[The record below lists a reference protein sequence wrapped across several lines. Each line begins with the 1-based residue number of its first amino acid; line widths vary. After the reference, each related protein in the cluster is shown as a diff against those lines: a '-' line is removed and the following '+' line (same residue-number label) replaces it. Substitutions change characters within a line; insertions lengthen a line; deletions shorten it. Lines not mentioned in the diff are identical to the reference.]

1 MLEPEVIRAEQEWAQ
16 SVVTN
21 AKSILI
27 RNNKRASGRL
37 INSIRYSVAPN
48 GTIKFMYAEEG
59 KYVEQGRRPGDR
71 FPPPAPIN
79 RWIRQKGIKGISKDG
94 KPISEKSLT
103 FLISRSIARKGIR
116 PLPFIRDAVRKS
128 VKQFAPKLAKIKQKA
143 MVQRLR
149 KDLRS
154 TIKK

>member
-1 MLEPEVIRAEQEWAQ
+1 MLEPEVLQAEQAWAQ
-16 SVVTN
+16 QVVTN

-27 RNNKRASGRL
+27 RNNKRASGKL
-37 INSIRYSVAPN
+37 INSIRYQVAPDGN
-48 GTIKFMYAEEG
+48 IKFFYAEEG

-71 FPPPAPIN
+71 FPPPAPIE

-94 KPISEKSLT
+94 KPISDKSLT

-116 PLPFIRDAVRKS
+116 PLPFIRDAVRKA
-128 VKQFAPKLAKIKQKA
+128 VKQFAPKLAKIKAKA

-149 KDLRS
+149 KEIRD